1 MGLPPEEESFPIREK
16 YYSLSVLK
24 KLKLSH
30 YTPRRRL
37 GGEKAQLHSFSNSAV
52 DGGKWSESRPVR
64 ALPQGK
70 NTAGT
75 YCTGGLVG
83 PKAGLDIQATGNI
96 LSPLPELEP
105 RSPGRRARS

>member
-37 GGEKAQLHSFSNSAV
+37 GGEEAQLPLILEL
-52 DGGKWSESRPVR
+52 GSRW
-64 ALPQGK
+64 G
-70 NTAGT
+70 
-75 YCTGGLVG
+75 
-83 PKAGLDIQATGNI
+83 
-96 LSPLPELEP
+96 
-105 RSPGRRARS
+105 